1 MSSSSVRPFCSV
13 PPSITIDIDESRLP
27 LVLELVAQREDR
39 ETFKKLAEAIDW
51 SCYLPEELVR
61 AIQRAMGFD
70 LYSLAAHLAEKGLQ
84 MFPQHD
90 GVRRLSRV
98 LAPPEVRKVPSS
110 PVKGLSDSKLWIR
123 ENAHKYRGQWIAVRE
138 GRLLGAAQKLREL
151 RPLIDENPSATIVTK
166 VQ

>member
-27 LVLELVAQREDR
+27 LALELVAQREDR

-70 LYSLAAHLAEKGLQ
+70 LYSLAAHLADKGLQ
-84 MFPQHD
+84 MFPEHD
-90 GVRRLSRV
+90 RMQRLARV
-98 LAPPEVRKVPSS
+98 LAPPEVREVPRS
-110 PVKGLSDSKLWIR
+110 PVNGLSDSKAWIR
-123 ENAHKYRGQWIAVRE
+123 GHAHEYHGQWIAVRE
-138 GRLLGAAQKLREL
+138 GKLLGSAPSLREL
-151 RPLIDENPSATIVTK
+151 KPLVDENPSATIVTK
-166 VQ
+166 VL